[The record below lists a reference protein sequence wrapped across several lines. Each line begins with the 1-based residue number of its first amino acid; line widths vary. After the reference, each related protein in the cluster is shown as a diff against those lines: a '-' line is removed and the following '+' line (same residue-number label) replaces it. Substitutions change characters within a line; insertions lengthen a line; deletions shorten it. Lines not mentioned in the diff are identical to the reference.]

1 MSGGV
6 RHGLQLPQSGRL
18 ANRGEVL
25 GLAVEAEDAG
35 LDSVW
40 VSDHLVHPVDHAG
53 TYPYSRTGDVPFDPE
68 DGYLEALVTLATI
81 AGGTERVRLGTSVLV
96 LPMRD
101 TLATVKQL
109 TSLDVLCEGR
119 LDLAVGAGW
128 WEEEYRALG
137 KPFATRGTRLDE
149 QLVVLETLWRDGRG
163 SFDGR
168 EVSFPPV
175 TVRPL
180 PVQAGRPSLWIAG
193 AGRRVFERVARHEG
207 AGWHGIGADPGRI
220 EGAKAAIAEACR
232 AAGRDDP
239 VPLSVAVTVPRTRGE
254 LEDRVERLRGLG
266 ISQIVWIPHGR
277 DETSGRD
284 ALGWIAGVGHDG
296 DGASAAEASRD
307 QCGGGT
313 A

>member
-1 MSGGV
+1 MATRVSAGV

-18 ANRGEVL
+18 ATRAELL
-25 GLAVEAEDAG
+25 GLAGDVEAAG

-40 VSDHLVHPVDHAG
+40 VSDHLVHPIDHGG
-53 TYPYSRTGDVPFDPE
+53 TYPYSKTGAVPFDPE

-81 AGGTERVRLGTSVLV
+81 AGSTDRVRLGTSVLV

-137 KPFATRGTRLDE
+137 KPFATRGMRLDE
-149 QLVVLETLWRDGRG
+149 QLAVLETLWRDGRG
-163 SFDGR
+163 AFDGR

-207 AGWHGIGADPGRI
+207 AGWHGIGVDPGRI
-220 EGAKAAIAEACR
+220 EGAKVAIAEACR
-232 AAGRDDP
+232 AAGRGDP
-239 VPLSVAVTVPRTRGE
+239 VPLSVAAGVPRTRGE
-254 LEDRVERLRGLG
+254 LEDRVEQLCVLG
-266 ISQIVWIPHGR
+266 VSQIVWIPHGR
-277 DETSGRD
+277 DETGGRD
-284 ALGWIAGVGHDG
+284 ALPWIAGLGH
-296 DGASAAEASRD
+296 
-307 QCGGGT
+307 GGGE